1 MEGSRFG
8 RLLVIK
14 EAYGSTARRRK
25 WTCNCDCGKTKDVRQ
40 DHLNSGATTS
50 CGCAR
55 NEAVRKA
62 KFKGNEWSVVGDIA
76 YAHATNVDRI
86 FAVDKEDLPRVKDY
100 TWSLNKSGYLEANVK
115 GRTTKLHR
123 LILAVTDEKNI
134 VDHINRDPRDNRKA
148 NLRIVTS
155 QQNSWNK
162 TEQVNN
168 QSGHRGVSW
177 RPEKNKWLS
186 RIQNNHIG
194 YYDTYEKAVAA
205 RLKEEKKR
213 FGKYAPEVD

>member
-8 RLLVIK
+8 RLLVVK
-14 EAYGSTARRRK
+14 EAPGSIARRRK
-25 WTCNCDCGKTKDVRQ
+25 WTCKCDCGKTKDVRQ

-50 CGCAR
+50 CGCAQK
-55 NEAVRKA
+55 EAVRKA

-100 TWSLNKSGYLEANVK
+100 TWSVNSKGYLEANVRGK
-115 GRTTKLHR
+115 TTKLHR
-123 LILAVTDEKNI
+123 LILAVTDEKNL

-148 NLRIVTS
+148 NLRIVNN
-155 QQNSWNK
+155 QQNQWNRA
-162 TEQVNN
+162 TPRNN
-168 QSGHRGVSW
+168 QSGHRGVFW
-177 RPEKNKWLS
+177 RSDKNKWVVH
-186 RIQNNHIG
+186 IQGNHIG
-194 YYDTYEKAVAA
+194 YFDNYEKAIEA

-213 FGKYAPEVD
+213 YGHYAPEVD